1 MLFNL
6 KERQREAF
14 ISRNLTSYYFPKSVI
29 SEEFRKARTTLQF
42 TSKHKEVQ
50 SMLITSTGYS
60 EGKTTCLINL
70 GVSLSQLGKKVLIV
84 DTDLRKPTLHETFNQ
99 KAEIGL
105 VSVIKGQST
114 LEEAICH
121 TGIKT
126 LDILPCGPIPS
137 YPAEMLSS
145 QTMKRL
151 MRQLKTMY
159 DYILYDTPPVLEVTD
174 TSILANQCDG
184 TILVTR
190 SGKYSYKKI
199 LEAKKVL
206 ELSEGKLLGSILN
219 RKPKH

>member
-1 MLFNL
+1 MFKF
-6 KERQREAF
+6 KEKKKQAF

-42 TSKHKEVQ
+42 TSKNQDIQ
-50 SMLITSTGYS
+50 SLLITSAGYG

-70 GVSLSQLGKKVLIV
+70 AVSLSQLGKKVLIV
-84 DTDLRKPTLHETFNQ
+84 DTDLRNPTLHEIFNR
-99 KAEIGL
+99 KSEYGL
-105 VSVIKGQST
+105 TSVIKDQVA
-114 LEEAICH
+114 LEEAIFH

-137 YPAEMLSS
+137 YPAEMLGS
-145 QTMKRL
+145 QAMKRL
-151 MRQLKTMY
+151 MRKLTTLYQ
-159 DYILYDTPPVLEVTD
+159 YILYDTPPVLEVTD

-184 TILVTR
+184 ALLVAK
-190 SGKYSYKKI
+190 SGKMSYKKI

-219 RKPKH
+219 YKSSH

>member
-1 MLFNL
+1 MFKL
-6 KERQREAF
+6 KEKKKQAF

-42 TSKHKEVQ
+42 TSKNQDIQ
-50 SMLITSTGYS
+50 SMLITSAGYG

-70 GVSLSQLGKKVLIV
+70 AVSLSQLGKKVLIV
-84 DTDLRKPTLHETFNQ
+84 DTDLRKPTMHEIFNR
-99 KAEIGL
+99 KLEHGL
-105 VSVIKGQST
+105 TSVLKDQVA
-114 LEEAICH
+114 LEEAIFH

-137 YPAEMLSS
+137 YPAEMLGS
-145 QTMKRL
+145 QAMKRL
-151 MRQLKTMY
+151 MRKLTTMY
-159 DYILYDTPPVLEVTD
+159 QFVLYDTPPVLEVTD

-184 TILVTR
+184 ALLVTK
-190 SGKYSYKKI
+190 SGKMSYKKI

-219 RKPKH
+219 YKSSH